1 MNHQPARIEAEAEA
15 KRLKVHLCTV
25 THISLRK
32 FDPRRFERN
41 WVDFFPRKPLQAAA
55 VFQGL
60 MLWSQF
66 SAIFDNFQRKNGVFL
81 KNQCYD
87 QIFHNLALFWVKNA
101 NLVAEFF
108 CENI

>member
-1 MNHQPARIEAEAEA
+1 MRKKGFALDSGVFR
-15 KRLKVHLCTV
+15 RC
-25 THISLRK
+25 LR
-32 FDPRRFERN
+32 
-41 WVDFFPRKPLQAAA
+41 
-55 VFQGL
+55 QGDQIGR
-60 MLWSQF
+60 MSWSQF